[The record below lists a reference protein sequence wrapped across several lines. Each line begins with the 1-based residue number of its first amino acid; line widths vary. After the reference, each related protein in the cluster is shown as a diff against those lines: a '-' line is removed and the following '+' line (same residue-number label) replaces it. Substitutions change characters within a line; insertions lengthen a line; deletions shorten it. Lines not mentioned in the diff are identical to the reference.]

1 MSKEQPE
8 ALPVRLAKR
17 LCDGISTGHDWPNTD
32 DELLRMQSASE
43 LRRLHAENESLRA
56 QIGQGEPVAWSP
68 ALDYPQ
74 YEKERVWCNGKP
86 RQEDIDY
93 WEQHGNGITLAYT
106 HPAPQQIG
114 QGVPDGDILQ
124 IDAAVTQAQKV
135 LSDWNEWYGTH
146 GKNAQLPP
154 GGIVKAQELLAVAK
168 SLLASAP
175 PAPQA
180 NKTHVL
186 VPLRMTRA
194 MQDVVSEEDWS
205 WADLLAAAEAVTE
218 DEFAA
223 AEQTEPI
230 MPQVS
235 VVQQKPLTDE
245 QQIAEAL
252 RKHGFALVKTATGY
266 DVMKLGPCIAHNI
279 GEKK

>member
-1 MSKEQPE
+1 MNKEQPE

-32 DELLRMQSASE
+32 DELLRMQSAAE
-43 LRRLHAENESLRA
+43 LRRLHDVDMELQALRA
-56 QIGQGEPVAWSP
+56 
-68 ALDYPQ
+68 
-74 YEKERVWCNGKP
+74 
-86 RQEDIDY
+86 
-93 WEQHGNGITLAYT
+93 
-106 HPAPQQIG
+106 QIG

-194 MQDVVSEEDWS
+194 MQDVVSEGDWS

-218 DEFAA
+218 DEFAV

-230 MPQVS
+230 MPQAAVM
-235 VVQQKPLTDE
+235 QQKPLLFSEIWDNDAIME
-245 QQIAEAL
+245 VNADARLPFEMIKRFVRAIEA
-252 RKHGFALVKTATGY
+252 
-266 DVMKLGPCIAHNI
+266 AHNI